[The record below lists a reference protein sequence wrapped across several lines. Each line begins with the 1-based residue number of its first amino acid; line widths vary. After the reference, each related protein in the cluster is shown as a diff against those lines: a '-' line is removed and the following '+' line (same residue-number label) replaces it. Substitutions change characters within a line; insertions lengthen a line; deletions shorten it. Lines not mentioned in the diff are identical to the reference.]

1 MDDISRELKAFLDY
15 VAGKWSEDSFVI
27 KLEKA
32 VKKAKK
38 NRKWR
43 HEYMALSVRDQD
55 NLEKGRKENMKAV
68 AIRMLTAGKYTLDEI
83 VTISGLSLKDV
94 EKLKAKKAI

>member
-1 MDDISRELKAFLDY
+1 
-15 VAGKWSEDSFVI
+15 
-27 KLEKA
+27 
-32 VKKAKK
+32 
-38 NRKWR
+38 
-43 HEYMALSVRDQD
+43 MALSVRDQD